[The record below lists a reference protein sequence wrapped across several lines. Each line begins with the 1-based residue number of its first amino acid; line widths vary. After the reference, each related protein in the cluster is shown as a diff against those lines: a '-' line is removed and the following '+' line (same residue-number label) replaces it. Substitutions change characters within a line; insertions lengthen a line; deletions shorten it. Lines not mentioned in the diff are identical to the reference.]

1 MNDEMPRAVNDDD
14 LHAWADGRLDEA
26 RRAEIERLLAHNP
39 AAAAE
44 AASWKAQNEAIR
56 ALYAAPA
63 PRPDE
68 RRLVEEMVRLYGSR
82 RRASRLTAAAAAVGL
97 LAVGVGAGIAGTLA
111 FSPASDDGALRL
123 LPQAARANYLI
134 YTREARHAVEVG
146 ADEKTHLVTWLGK
159 RLGSEIAAPDLSG
172 EGFEL
177 MGGRLVPYRDKPGAL
192 LMYQNAAGQRLTLF
206 FGRSDTNRETGFRFD
221 TGPGTGDTVQ
231 TFYWI
236 DGPVGYAISGEIGR
250 EQLERIS
257 ELVYRQLP
265 AV

>member
-1 MNDEMPRAVNDDD
+1 MNDASPPPVSDDD
-14 LHAWADGRLDEA
+14 LHALVDGRLDA
-26 RRAEIERLLAHNP
+26 PGRAEVELRLAQNP

-44 AASWKAQNEAIR
+44 VAAWRAQNEAIR
-56 ALYAAPA
+56 ELYATPA
-63 PRPDE
+63 PHPDE
-68 RRLVEEMVRLYGSR
+68 RRLVAEMARLHGGG
-82 RRASRLTAAAAAVGL
+82 RRASRIAAVALVALGIGIG
-97 LAVGVGAGIAGTLA
+97 AGVGVGGTLA
-111 FSPASDDGALRL
+111 LAPSAGDSTRL

-146 ADEKTHLVTWLGK
+146 ADEKAHLVTWLGK

-192 LMYQNAAGQRLTLF
+192 LMYENAAGQRLTLL
-206 FGRSDTNRETGFRFD
+206 FGRSDVNRETGFRFD
-221 TGPGTGDTVQ
+221 TGEAVQ

-236 DGPVGYAISGEIGR
+236 DGAVGYAISGEIGR
-250 EQLERIS
+250 AQLERIS